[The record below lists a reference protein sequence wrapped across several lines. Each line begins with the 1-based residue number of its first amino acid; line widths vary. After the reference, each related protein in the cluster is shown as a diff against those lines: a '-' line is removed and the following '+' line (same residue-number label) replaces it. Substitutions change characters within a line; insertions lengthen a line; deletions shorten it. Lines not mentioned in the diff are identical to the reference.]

1 MRLSSN
7 TFAGKALYILIVG
20 IVALTVVDTHLFV
33 YSSLSKSLLPNLL
46 VNILSIICCCV
57 LFVHLWHGRN
67 ERFPLKNIG
76 VLLLWIAYL
85 LVYPNFIQ
93 YEEYRLYYLLSSLF
107 FCLTLTTLFNVRAI
121 VWRNIEN
128 IFILISLCNIIVVL
142 AQATGFIRS
151 LSEYFCVT
159 GLDENPSVTAISLV
173 CCTPVIVNRIKERDK
188 KYSILYIS
196 LFLLLLLSILL
207 LKCRSAIVGTAVS
220 LLIITATRC
229 WSIAQ
234 KVTKPRLILF
244 SVLFIIAS
252 LLAGMYIY
260 NAKKKSSDGR
270 LLIWKLSTE
279 LINAR
284 PQGYGYGLFEKY
296 YNQQQSSYFL
306 DNKRPAEE
314 IMIADHVSMAYND
327 FIEQCVEGGIIG
339 GMLYLLFFLHT
350 IRLAYKKKDIIAVAS
365 LVAILMM
372 SMLNFIYT
380 APQCWIFT
388 MCIAAKVFSENK
400 DMSLTAKHY
409 NNVRPISVLY
419 IAASAFSF
427 ALLYENIKHTKA
439 QTELT
444 TLYSELAKGNIH
456 NQEHKYYKLS
466 EQVGTSELFY
476 TTWAK
481 YNIKRKHYDAAIA
494 NLLIASQYTSSPNV
508 YFLMSECYAR
518 SGNTTYAINCLRFL
532 SGMLPHHFYPEI
544 YLLRAYD
551 HIGKT
556 DEAMEIA
563 QHIISKPVK
572 ISSNQTFNIKNEA
585 CQYIREHE

>member
-1 MRLSSN
+1 M
-7 TFAGKALYILIVG
+7 
-20 IVALTVVDTHLFV
+20 
-33 YSSLSKSLLPNLL
+33 
-46 VNILSIICCCV
+46 
-57 LFVHLWHGRN
+57 
-67 ERFPLKNIG
+67 
-76 VLLLWIAYL
+76 
-85 LVYPNFIQ
+85 
-93 YEEYRLYYLLSSLF
+93 
-107 FCLTLTTLFNVRAI
+107 
-121 VWRNIEN
+121 
-128 IFILISLCNIIVVL
+128 
-142 AQATGFIRS
+142 
-151 LSEYFCVT
+151 
-159 GLDENPSVTAISLV
+159 
-173 CCTPVIVNRIKERDK
+173 
-188 KYSILYIS
+188 
-196 LFLLLLLSILL
+196 LLLLSILL

-306 DNKRPAEE
+306 DNKRPADE
-314 IMIADHVSMAYND
+314 IMLADHVSMAYND

-350 IRLAYKKKDIIAVAS
+350 IRLAYKKKDVIAMAS
-365 LVAILMM
+365 LVAILLM

-400 DMSLTAKHY
+400 DMNLITKHKDNASLVY
-409 NNVRPISVLY
+409 LLYIVISV
-419 IAASAFSF
+419 IST
-427 ALLYENIKHTKA
+427 ALLYENIRHTKA
-439 QTELT
+439 QVELT
-444 TLYSELAKGNIH
+444 KLYSELSKGDKH
-456 NQEHKYYKLS
+456 NQEYKYLKLS
-466 EQVGTSELFY
+466 KQIGTSELFY

-481 YNIKRKHYDAAIA
+481 YYIKRKYYDLAVTNLIIA
-494 NLLIASQYTSSPNV
+494 NKYTSNPNV